1 MCRFPHQ
8 IDEQKLKIATIYVCV
23 ILSIV
28 LVFKKKQQLINSQ
41 PTLVSAIAKQ
51 ETNLHRK

>member
-28 LVFKKKQQLINSQ
+28 LVFKKKQLINSQ